1 MEIEKEIHRG
11 RRREKRREKKSCF
24 QLHVCCVE
32 NRSLFISF
40 KFEIK
45 ILLTFWLLFAAT
57 VKLSPH
63 QKIFFHIIVFSI
75 TLCMSFLTTSINFL
89 FVLSSFCIFSIF
101 LSEQIIPL
109 LHKYLKQLIFIPLN
123 KLPKCPTKA
132 VSLKCSLLVL
142 SILDTHKSQ
151 HLELGP
157 LQQLYSQLNF
167 KGRTKFSRNKFY
179 ALEKCQLLI
188 GHQPYLNT

>member
-1 MEIEKEIHRG
+1 MIY
-11 RRREKRREKKSCF
+11 
-24 QLHVCCVE
+24 
-32 NRSLFISF
+32 LFISF
-40 KFEIK
+40 KFQIK

-63 QKIFFHIIVFSI
+63 QKIFSHITVFSI

-89 FVLSSFCIFSIF
+89 FVLPFFF
-101 LSEQIIPL
+101 LHLQHLSEQIIPL

-157 LQQLYSQLNF
+157 FQQLYSQLKF
-167 KGRTKFSRNKFY
+167 KGWTKFHAINFMHLRSVYSF
-179 ALEKCQLLI
+179 
-188 GHQPYLNT
+188 